1 MTVTKT
7 SIIIS
12 AISDFAESG
21 MILGFHRQECN
32 PLGEIIPQDWL
43 GAGKPDVNYVQ

>member
-7 SIIIS
+7 SIS
-12 AISDFAESG
+12 TISDFAESG
-21 MILGFHRQECN
+21 MILGLHCQECN
-32 PLGEIIPQDWL
+32 PWGEIIPQERL

>member
-12 AISDFAESG
+12 TISDFAESG
-21 MILGFHRQECN
+21 MILGLHRQECN
-32 PLGEIIPQDWL
+32 PWGEIIPQDWL